1 MGFDTA
7 ASGKERRSQPTQPA
21 FGLTIILNL
30 KVSYMETPATTVSY
44 RPAVEEDFPVLME
57 MYSLLNTYFYRMG
70 YRLPHPENVGE
81 VWLDS
86 FRRTMGRFSNVFIAE
101 IDGRVVGFMLCRL
114 KRVPAYMGGVLVGEL
129 SDMWI
134 VPEARR
140 LGIGDKLSR
149 LAMGWMRAQGAHS
162 IEIQVLKDNEASW
175 KLYERMGF
183 KLEFRVGRL
192 LWDEYVEEEGEKGD

>member
-1 MGFDTA
+1 MDVNYRLATEADF
-7 ASGKERRSQPTQPA
+7 P
-21 FGLTIILNL
+21 IL
-30 KVSYMETPATTVSY
+30 KVFYQN
-44 RPAVEEDFPVLME
+44 
-57 MYSLLNTYFYRMG
+57 LNTFFYQVG

-86 FRRTMGRFSNVFIAE
+86 FRRTLGRFSNVFIAE
-101 IDGRVVGFMLCRL
+101 LEDESGQPKVVGFMLCRL
-114 KRVPAYMGGVLVGEL
+114 KRVPTYMGGVMVGEL

-134 VPEARR
+134 EAEARR

-149 LAMGWMRAQGAHS
+149 LAIDWMRAQGAHS

-183 KLEFRVGRL
+183 QLEFRVGRL
-192 LWDEYVEEEGEKGD
+192 LWEEYK

>member
-1 MGFDTA
+1 M
-7 ASGKERRSQPTQPA
+7 SE
-21 FGLTIILNL
+21 TIQ
-30 KVSYMETPATTVSY
+30 TPVHYRLATE
-44 RPAVEEDFPVLME
+44 ADFPILME
-57 MYSLLNTYFYRMG
+57 FYTKLNQFFYQVG

-86 FRRTMGRFSNVFIAE
+86 FRRTLGRFSRVDIAE
-101 IDGRVVGFMLCRL
+101 IDGHVVGFMLCRI

-134 VPEARR
+134 EPEARR

-149 LAMGWMRAQGAHS
+149 LALNWLREQGVHS
-162 IEIQVLKDNEASW
+162 VEIQVLRDNEASW

-192 LWDEYVEEEGEKGD
+192 LWDEYVE